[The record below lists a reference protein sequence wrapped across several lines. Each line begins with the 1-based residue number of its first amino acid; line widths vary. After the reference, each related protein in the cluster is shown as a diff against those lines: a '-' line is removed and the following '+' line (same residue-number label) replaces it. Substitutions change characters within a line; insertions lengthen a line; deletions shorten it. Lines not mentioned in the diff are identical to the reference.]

1 MAITINGNGT
11 LSGVSAGLTAASMP
25 TGSVVQ
31 VVQSFSG
38 VKTQTTSSD
47 TSAALSCPAA
57 VTITPTSSSNK
68 ILIMFHGSWKFGN
81 QNDVAFWLLRGSTI
95 IGNSTETTENTIC
108 FAAVGQSSQ
117 YDYHPQV
124 VSFNYLD
131 SPSTTNA
138 TTYTVKGMGIQGT
151 KSAENR
157 ALAVA
162 GPNNSEE
169 FVWGGS
175 SSTSGAETLAGN
187 MVMIAQE
194 IKA

>member
-1 MAITINGNGT
+1 MAVTITGNSGITMPDEGIEAKDLGNG
-11 LSGVSAGLTAASMP
+11 AII
-25 TGSVVQ
+25 Q

-47 TSAALSCPAA
+47 TSDALSCPAA

-108 FAAVGQSSQ
+108 FAADGQVSQ

-131 SPSTTNA
+131 SPATTSA

-162 GPNNSEE
+162 GPNNNEE

>member
-1 MAITINGNGT
+1 MAITINGSGT
-11 LSGVSAGLTAASMP
+11 LSGVTAGLTAASMP

-47 TSAALSCPAA
+47 TSDALSCPAA

-108 FAAVGQSSQ
+108 FAADGQVSQ

-124 VSFNYLD
+124 VSLNYLD
-131 SPSTTNA
+131 SPSTTSA

-162 GPNNSEE
+162 GPNNNQE